1 MSQNGLRSTTATSS
15 SSSGTHQQQQQQRQM
30 SLSPDDEMFL
40 SQAVEYARY
49 GKGHTFPNPAVGC
62 VIVRQDTNELLGAGF
77 HPRAGYPHAEVF
89 ALLEAAGHIDSGVEA
104 AKSVVDRTID
114 PKVEQLTEEYVSADG
129 DDGHEGPSSL
139 FKGCFDELKT
149 STSTPTPNPIVI
161 TAYVTLEPC
170 CHYGRTPPCAQ
181 SLALAGVDRVVV
193 GYRDPNPR
201 VDGGGVQALRDQGV
215 VVDMANDDDDDDM
228 SATSSEDDSTPQK
241 SKPSKVS
248 KACADLVE
256 NFVKRIIPKDDYDAI
271 DYSHMT
277 GGTRRALRSY
287 AAKKK
292 TDSSW
297 LQVNWSIKTKA
308 SNEDE
313 ANALDLEAEWM
324 ERLDDLLWKQE
335 VVNVRLNKAVGKKKL
350 ANQLGNRIAKE
361 LNAHVAQTVGHT
373 VLLYRPG
380 VPPVLD
386 LEQISSVTQDDDD
399 SA

>member
-1 MSQNGLRSTTATSS
+1 
-15 SSSGTHQQQQQQRQM
+15 M

-114 PKVEQLTEEYVSADG
+114 PKVERLTKQYVSK
-129 DDGHEGPSSL
+129 EGPSSL
-139 FKGCFDELKT
+139 FKGCFDQLRT
-149 STSTPTPNPIVI
+149 STSTPTPNPVTI

-201 VDGGGVQALRDQGV
+201 VDGGGVQALRDHGV
-215 VVDMANDDDDDDM
+215 VVDMADDDDGDDDM
-228 SATSSEDDSTPQK
+228 SATLPEDGATPQQ
-241 SKPSKVS
+241 SKTSKVS
-248 KACADLVE
+248 KACVDLVE
-256 NFVKRIIPKDDYDAI
+256 NFVKRIIPKDDYDAT

-277 GGTRRALRSY
+277 GAARRALRSY

-297 LQVNWSIKTKA
+297 LQVNWTIKTKA

-313 ANALDLEAEWM
+313 VNALVLDAEWM

-350 ANQLGNRIAKE
+350 ANQLGSRIAKE

-386 LEQISSVTQDDDD
+386 LEQISSVTQDDDVGP
-399 SA
+399 